1 MESMSAREPTKRSE
15 TFSWTDP
22 RVALEHLPRM
32 SGLEYLSGLRDGS
45 IPRPP
50 MASLMNFVL
59 LAVEP
64 GRVEFQCSP
73 SEAHYN
79 PLGMVHG
86 GLACT
91 LLDTVVGCA
100 AHSTLAVGY
109 GYTSIDLSVNYLR
122 PITLRHGVLRAE
134 GNVVKSGSRVVFAE
148 GRILGPAGELLA
160 TATSSLL
167 VFASPAPSGQG
178 TTGDGGQP

>member
-1 MESMSAREPTKRSE
+1 MDASGSAERAE

-22 RVALEHLPRM
+22 RVGLEHLPRM
-32 SGLEYLSGLRDGS
+32 SGLEFLSGMRDGT

-50 MASLMNFVL
+50 MAALMNLALV
-59 LAVEP
+59 AVES
-64 GRVEFQCSP
+64 GRVEFECRP
-73 SEAHYN
+73 AEAHYN
-79 PLGMVHG
+79 PLGVVHG

-100 AHSTLAVGY
+100 AHSTLAAGF
-109 GYTSIDLSVNYLR
+109 GYTSIDLSVSYLR
-122 PITLRHGVLRAE
+122 PITAQQGILRAE
-134 GNVVKSGSRVVFAE
+134 GAVVKRGQRVIFAE

-167 VFASPAPSGQG
+167 VTAAGAVPRLP
-178 TTGDGGQP
+178 

>member
-1 MESMSAREPTKRSE
+1 MDTNGTTERSA

-22 RVALEHLPRM
+22 RVGLGQLSRL
-32 SGLEYLSGLRDGS
+32 SGLDYLSGMRDGT

-50 MASLMNFVL
+50 MASLMN
-59 LAVEP
+59 LALVGVEP
-64 GRVEFQCSP
+64 GRVEFECRP
-73 SEAHYN
+73 AEAHYN

-100 AHSTLAVGY
+100 GHSTLAAGL
-109 GYTSIDLSVNYLR
+109 GYTSIDLSVSYLR
-122 PITLRHGVLRAE
+122 PITLKHGVLRAE
-134 GNVVKSGSRVVFAE
+134 GTVTKPGSRVIFAE
-148 GRILGPAGELLA
+148 GRIFGPAGELLA

-167 VFASPAPSGQG
+167 VFAAAPAR
-178 TTGDGGQP
+178 

>member
-1 MESMSAREPTKRSE
+1 MDASGSAVRTE

-22 RVALEHLPRM
+22 RVGLEHLPRM
-32 SGLEYLSGLRDGS
+32 SGLEFLSGMRDGT

-50 MASLMNFVL
+50 MAALMNLTLV
-59 LAVEP
+59 AVDA
-64 GRVEFQCSP
+64 GQVEFECRP
-73 SEAHYN
+73 AEAHYN

-100 AHSTLAVGY
+100 AHSTLAAGL
-109 GYTSIDLSVNYLR
+109 GYTSIDLSVSYLR
-122 PITLRHGVLRAE
+122 PITADHGVLRAE
-134 GNVVKSGSRVVFAE
+134 GSVVKQGQRVIFAE
-148 GRILGPAGELLA
+148 GRILGPAGDLLA

-167 VFASPAPSGQG
+167 VFVAGAP
-178 TTGDGGQP
+178 PRLP

>member
-1 MESMSAREPTKRSE
+1 MDASGPAEHTQ

-22 RVALEHLPRM
+22 RVGLEHLPRM
-32 SGLEYLSGLRDGS
+32 SGLEFLTGMRDGS

-50 MASLMNFVL
+50 MAALMNLRLVD
-59 LAVEP
+59 VEP
-64 GRVEFQCSP
+64 GSVEFECKP
-73 SEAHYN
+73 AEAHYN

-100 AHSTLAVGY
+100 AHSTLAAGF
-109 GYTSIDLSVNYLR
+109 GYTSIDLSVSYLR
-122 PITLRHGVLRAE
+122 PITLKHRILRAR
-134 GNVVKSGSRVVFAE
+134 GTVLKAGPRVIFSE
-148 GRILGPAGELLA
+148 GRIFGPAGEVLA

-167 VFASPAPSGQG
+167 VFPAGAPK
-178 TTGDGGQP
+178 DGAPKE